1 MLCERDLGFALQQQ
15 QLARLSKTQHL
26 VQSNGGIVVRY
37 HLQQELLVAL
47 GGEHR
52 YHPIE
57 HCPADAAS
65 TVFGKDRRSG
75 IVNGALAFPRPKAVE
90 RKPDR
95 TLVVK
100 ASGGPV
106 QIYVVERDVIL
117 ELTFGQLELDDVI
130 GETGHERFMYYA
142 ELVGAEQPV
151 FKGGV
156 FVCRK
161 HLLKFGALGCLAKSI
176 TKIEQSRRKM
186 QVLLADEY
194 GFCFGVER
202 AVDMV
207 EDALGEGETV
217 RSLGPLIH
225 NEQEMARLGSQGVT
239 TISDPVQIKR
249 GETAVIRAHGVTPE
263 IQRELEEKAS
273 KVVDATCPFVTRVQ
287 KLAARAA
294 EQDRHVIIVGS
305 PDHPEMIGVKGYA
318 PNHAFVIRDESEV
331 AALPQLRNPLVV
343 SQTTI
348 KAKTFFDTAEAIK
361 TKTDDEVQVVN
372 TICSATRDRQDAAR
386 ALAGMV
392 DAFYIIG
399 GRHSSNSV
407 KLLAVCKEQC
417 EKSFLIETEDE
428 IDPDDISGANRV
440 GVTAGAS
447 TPEWLIQKIV
457 KHLETLG
464 RQNELALK

>member
-1 MLCERDLGFALQQQ
+1 
-15 QLARLSKTQHL
+15 
-26 VQSNGGIVVRY
+26 
-37 HLQQELLVAL
+37 
-47 GGEHR
+47 
-52 YHPIE
+52 
-57 HCPADAAS
+57 
-65 TVFGKDRRSG
+65 
-75 IVNGALAFPRPKAVE
+75 
-90 RKPDR
+90 
-95 TLVVK
+95 
-100 ASGGPV
+100 
-106 QIYVVERDVIL
+106 
-117 ELTFGQLELDDVI
+117 
-130 GETGHERFMYYA
+130 
-142 ELVGAEQPV
+142 
-151 FKGGV
+151 
-156 FVCRK
+156 
-161 HLLKFGALGCLAKSI
+161 
-176 TKIEQSRRKM
+176 M

-207 EDALGEGETV
+207 EDALEEGDTV

-225 NEQEMARLGSQGVT
+225 NEQEMERLGKQGVT
-239 TISDPVQIKR
+239 TISDPVQIGR
-249 GETAVIRAHGVTPE
+249 GETAVIRAHGVTPDV
-263 IQRELEEKAS
+263 QRELEEKAS

-294 EQDRHVIIVGS
+294 AADRHVVVVGS
-305 PDHPEMIGVKGYA
+305 PDHPEMIGVRGYA
-318 PNHAFVIRDESEV
+318 PEHAFVIRDESEV
-331 AALPQLRNPLVV
+331 ASLPRLRNPLVV

-361 TKTDDEVQVVN
+361 SKTDDKVEIVN

-428 IDPDDISGANRV
+428 INAADIAGAERV

-447 TPEWLIQKIV
+447 TPEWLIQKVV
-457 KHLETLG
+457 KHLKELG
-464 RQNELALK
+464 RDNELALA

>member
-1 MLCERDLGFALQQQ
+1 
-15 QLARLSKTQHL
+15 
-26 VQSNGGIVVRY
+26 
-37 HLQQELLVAL
+37 
-47 GGEHR
+47 
-52 YHPIE
+52 
-57 HCPADAAS
+57 
-65 TVFGKDRRSG
+65 
-75 IVNGALAFPRPKAVE
+75 
-90 RKPDR
+90 
-95 TLVVK
+95 
-100 ASGGPV
+100 
-106 QIYVVERDVIL
+106 
-117 ELTFGQLELDDVI
+117 
-130 GETGHERFMYYA
+130 
-142 ELVGAEQPV
+142 
-151 FKGGV
+151 
-156 FVCRK
+156 
-161 HLLKFGALGCLAKSI
+161 
-176 TKIEQSRRKM
+176 M

-207 EDALGEGETV
+207 EDALQEGETV

-225 NEQEMARLGSQGVT
+225 NEQEMARLGIHGVT
-239 TISDPVQIKR
+239 TISDPVQIGR

-263 IQRELEEKAS
+263 VQKELEEKAS

-294 EQDRHVIIVGS
+294 EQDRHVIVIGS

-318 PNHAFVIRDESEV
+318 PDHAFVIRDESEV
-331 AALPQLRNPLVV
+331 ANLPRLRNPLVV

-348 KAKTFFDTAEAIK
+348 KAKTFFDTAEAVK
-361 TKTDDEVQVVN
+361 LKTDDEVQIVN

-417 EKSFLIETEDE
+417 AKSFLIETESE
-428 IDPDDISGANRV
+428 INPEDLMGAERV

-447 TPEWLIQKIV
+447 TPNWLIERV
-457 KHLETLG
+457 TKHLEKIG
-464 RQNELALK
+464 QELAEPQPA